1 MKPALL
7 HGRGPRKAIVMNG
20 WLGCAHHWRPLL
32 DALDPDVVELAVFDY
47 RGYGTRR
54 EVPGRYT
61 FEEAAQ
67 DVLALADALGW
78 ERFALVGHS
87 MGGMAVQRVALAAPQ
102 RVERLLGLAPVSAG
116 GSRMDETRL
125 AMFESAVQDVAV
137 RARIVD
143 FSTGKRL
150 TNAFC
155 EAVARDSWEW
165 NRGDA
170 MASYLRQW
178 TGTGFAERVRGLDLP
193 VKVVVGEHDPGINVE
208 TVARSWQVD
217 HPHASVEVAANSGH
231 YPMQEAPAATAAL
244 LQRWLAA

>member
-1 MKPALL
+1 MKAALL
-7 HGRGPRKAIVMNG
+7 QGRGPRKAIVMNG

-32 DALDPDVVELAVFDY
+32 DALDPDAVEVAVFDY

-78 ERFALVGHS
+78 QRFALVGHS
-87 MGGMAVQRVALAAPQ
+87 MGGMAMQRVAVAAPQ
-102 RVERLLGLAPVSAG
+102 RVERLLGLAPVGAG
-116 GSRMDETRL
+116 GSRMDETRVAL
-125 AMFESAVQDVAV
+125 FESAVQDVAV

-155 EAVARDSWEW
+155 EGVARDSWEW

-170 MASYLRQW
+170 TASYLKQW
-178 TGTGFAERVRGLDLP
+178 TGTGFSERVRGLALP
-193 VKVVVGEHDPGINVE
+193 VKVVVGEHDPSITVE
-208 TVARSWQVD
+208 TVGRSWQAD
-217 HPHASVEVAANSGH
+217 HPHALVEVAANAGH
-231 YPMQEAPAATAAL
+231 YPMQEAPLATAAL